1 MNLIK
6 RSSAADLW
14 QLLLDLVV
22 AAMVVMEGYRM
33 NQAGVSD
40 PLAVVVV
47 VGGAVAATLRR
58 RLPTSALVLAGLLT
72 AILALHTRQQIF
84 AWTILET
91 CLASFTALRPHNQS
105 VAATTTV
112 GFVLI
117 AQSTLGLHTPIFDP
131 MTLALI
137 AWTAAAGGVGSAVR
151 SQRQYVRALEEQ
163 SSTLLRTREADV
175 ARRIAEERMSIARE
189 LHDVMAHHIA
199 AISMHAG
206 SAEAN
211 IATDTKSAKES
222 LVRVRTASGEVLRE
236 LQAVL
241 HVLRTEEGNGQPEG
255 PVAGSDQI
263 PHLLESF
270 RSLGLH
276 IHCRQSGSLPRC
288 LPPAVDLALYRI
300 LQEALTNAHKHGS
313 GVVWLDLQ
321 IDNQSIR
328 LKIRNLAT
336 ISASAPPQEYR
347 HGGQGFGLI
356 GMHERAVSA
365 GGELLTTSG
374 DQSFTI
380 EATLPLEAER

>member
-1 MNLIK
+1 MNLIR

-22 AAMVVMEGYRM
+22 AAMVVMEGYRLS
-33 NQAGVSD
+33 QAGVPD
-40 PLAVVVV
+40 PFSVVVV
-47 VGGAVAATLRR
+47 VGGAVAAALRR
-58 RLPTSALVLAGLLT
+58 RLPTSALVMAGLLT
-72 AILALHTRQQIF
+72 AVLPLQAGQQIF

-91 CLASFTALRPHNQS
+91 CLASFAAVRPRKQAI
-105 VAATTTV
+105 AATTAV
-112 GFVLI
+112 GFVLVT
-117 AQSTLGLHTPIFDP
+117 QSTIGLHTPVFDP

-163 SSTLLRTREADV
+163 SNTLIRTREADV
-175 ARRIAEERMSIARE
+175 ARRIAEERMAIARE

-211 IATDTKSAKES
+211 IVTDTESAKDS
-222 LVRVRTASGEVLRE
+222 LVRMRTASGEVLRE

-241 HVLRTEEGNGQPEG
+241 HVLRAEEGNGELQG
-255 PVAGSDQI
+255 PVAGADQI
-263 PHLLESF
+263 PRLLESF

-276 IHCRQSGSLPRC
+276 VHCRQNGSLPRH
-288 LPPAVDLALYRI
+288 LPPAADLALYRI
-300 LQEALTNAHKHGS
+300 IQEALTNAHKHGN
-313 GVVWLDLQ
+313 GVAWLDLQ
-321 IDNQSIR
+321 IDNQSIG

-336 ISASAPPQEYR
+336 TSTSAPIQKHR

-365 GGELLTTSG
+365 GGELLATS
-374 DQSFTI
+374 DDHSFTV
-380 EATLPLEAER
+380 EATLPLEAGQ